1 MADALLGQLASYK
14 DAVDDFFLKER
25 KGIYQRYAFVP
36 SGELQEN
43 FEAEKALYE
52 RTRKFQNQVSD
63 LIFSCQNSEDRMLI
77 FKWAFPLWNLSID
90 EVLHFVADKNLSA
103 ISADILRDF
112 AALKAKRYAA
122 FLNDAKAYSQA
133 QKERNDQYN
142 DLIFKMRKNLT
153 PTQGKE

>member
-52 RTRKFQNQVSD
+52 RTRKF
-63 LIFSCQNSEDRMLI
+63 
-77 FKWAFPLWNLSID
+77 
-90 EVLHFVADKNLSA
+90 
-103 ISADILRDF
+103 
-112 AALKAKRYAA
+112 
-122 FLNDAKAYSQA
+122 
-133 QKERNDQYN
+133 
-142 DLIFKMRKNLT
+142 
-153 PTQGKE
+153 